1 VEREHGVARQ
11 LVVARDLTEG
21 LMKGK
26 ELSLGSK
33 VFGAVFVLVAWML
46 NAIFRWQIATWDIIQ
61 VGLFFGLI
69 FSPVDVSLWLEK
81 FRREG

>member
-1 VEREHGVARQ
+1 
-11 LVVARDLTEG
+11 
-21 LMKGK
+21 MKGK

-33 VFGAVFVLVAWML
+33 VFAGVFVLVAWVL
-46 NAIFRWQIATWDIIQ
+46 NAVFRWGVQTWDIIQ

-81 FRREG
+81 FRKEG